1 MCWHQTKS
9 RSFPASGTICA
20 GFAASCGFVRP
31 CCRSHKAAA
40 VSKGMTE
47 TVYGELMSIV
57 GVANLTNRLAAGY
70 QVLMN
75 DKFK

>member
-1 MCWHQTKS
+1 
-9 RSFPASGTICA
+9 
-20 GFAASCGFVRP
+20 
-31 CCRSHKAAA
+31 
-40 VSKGMTE
+40 MTE